1 MAYRDLLDHL
11 DRVRPPRAAHGAA
24 TLRPGQN
31 LNPGQNLKPETQRA
45 GRDFAV
51 VIPAYNE
58 APVVRDLV
66 REMREAFREFHLDG
80 EVVLVDDGSSDG
92 TADAARREAAD
103 WDAFRVVR
111 HRRNRGKTEAMVTGV
126 NATDRSR
133 IILFDADLQHSP
145 RDIPRFLAKLDE
157 GWDIVSGRRIGHYD
171 KAAVSGIYNRLS
183 RLLFRV
189 PVTHLNSA
197 MKGFRREILDGLTLR
212 HDWHRFF
219 VVLAYGRGATVTE
232 IDIRLYD
239 RRAGESKYQGLWR
252 VVIGVTDLASVAF
265 LVFFSRK
272 PLLLFGASGLA
283 LAALGGLVAGGALY
297 LRYLHPALGFEPYI
311 PPFGYRPLIQL
322 VVLLETLGF
331 LLAGFG
337 LISEQIAHVRH
348 EVEALRRQVADG
360 ASDAKGARRRTP
372 E

>member
-1 MAYRDLLDHL
+1 MAYPVLRDHL
-11 DRVRPPRAAHGAA
+11 DRAHPPRSAYRAA
-24 TLRPGQN
+24 TLRQGE
-31 LNPGQNLKPETQRA
+31 NLKPEIQQAR
-45 GRDFAV
+45 RDFAV
-51 VIPAYNE
+51 VIPAFNE
-58 APVVRDLV
+58 APVVPDLV
-66 REMREAFREFHLDG
+66 RELREAFQEFHLDG
-80 EVVLVDDGSSDG
+80 EVVLVDDGSTDG
-92 TADAARREAAD
+92 TAEVARREATD
-103 WDAFRVVR
+103 WDGFRVIS

-126 NATDRSR
+126 NATDRR
-133 IILFDADLQHSP
+133 CIILFDADLQHSP
-145 RDIPRFLAKLDE
+145 RDIPRFLEKLDE

-171 KAAVSGIYNRLS
+171 KAAVSEIYNRMS

-219 VVLAYGRGATVTE
+219 VVLAHGRGATVTE
-232 IDIRLYD
+232 IDIKLYD

-252 VVIGVTDLASVAF
+252 VVIGATDLASVAF

-283 LAALGGLVAGGALY
+283 LAALGGLIAAGALY
-297 LRYLHPALGFEPYI
+297 LRYLHPALGFEPYV
-311 PPFGYRPLIQL
+311 PPFGYRLLIQL

-337 LISEQIAHVRH
+337 LVSEQIAHVRH
-348 EVEALRRQVADG
+348 EIEALRRQVTGGTRDDAGSGPTANGDG
-360 ASDAKGARRRTP
+360 
-372 E
+372 

>member
-1 MAYRDLLDHL
+1 MLTGLG
-11 DRVRPPRAAHGAA
+11 RAARA
-24 TLRPGQN
+24 TGMVILRPGRD
-31 LNPGQNLKPETQRA
+31 LNAETRQARE
-45 GRDFAV
+45 DFAV

-58 APVVRDLV
+58 APVVPDLV
-66 REMREAFREFHLDG
+66 REVREAFREFELDG
-80 EVVLVDDGSSDG
+80 EVVLVDDGSTDG
-92 TADAARREAAD
+92 TADLARREAAD
-103 WDAFRVVR
+103 WDAFRIVS
-111 HRRNRGKTEAMVTGV
+111 HRRNRGKTEAIVTGV
-126 NATDRSR
+126 NATDRSN
-133 IILFDADLQHSP
+133 IVLFDADLQHSP
-145 RDIPRFLAKLDE
+145 RDIPRFLEKLDE

-171 KAAVSGIYNRLS
+171 KAAVSGIYNRMS
-183 RLLFRV
+183 RILFRV

-197 MKGFRREILDGLTLR
+197 MKGFRRDILDGLTLR

-232 IDIRLYD
+232 IDIQLYD

-252 VVIGVTDLASVAF
+252 VAIGLTDLASVAF

-283 LAALGGLVAGGALY
+283 LAALGGLVAAGAVY
-297 LRYLHPALGFEPYI
+297 LRYLHPALGFEPYL

-337 LISEQIAHVRH
+337 LVSEQIAHVRH
-348 EVEALRRQVADG
+348 EVEALRRRLTGAEGAKDG
-360 ASDAKGARRRTP
+360 RRGPTAP
-372 E
+372 

>member
-1 MAYRDLLDHL
+1 MVA
-11 DRVRPPRAAHGAA
+11 
-24 TLRPGQN
+24 
-31 LNPGQNLKPETQRA
+31 
-45 GRDFAV
+45 
-51 VIPAYNE
+51 
-58 APVVRDLV
+58 DLV
-66 REMREAFREFHLDG
+66 REMREAFREFDLDG
-80 EVVLVDDGSSDG
+80 EVVLVDDGSTDG
-92 TADAARREAAD
+92 TADLARRESAD
-103 WDAFRVVR
+103 WDAFHVVS

-126 NATDRSR
+126 GATDRPN

-145 RDIPRFLAKLDE
+145 RDIPRFLEKLDE

-171 KAAVSGIYNRLS
+171 KAAVSEIYNRMS

-239 RRAGESKYQGLWR
+239 RRAGVSKYQGLWR
-252 VVIGVTDLASVAF
+252 VMIGLTDLASVSF

-283 LAALGGLVAGGALY
+283 LAALGGLVGAVALY
-297 LRYLHPALGFEPYI
+297 LRYGHPVLGFDPYV

-337 LISEQIAHVRH
+337 LVSEQIAHVRH
-348 EVEALRRQVADG
+348 EVEALRRKLGDG
-360 ASDAKGARRRTP
+360 EDARRPTRAP
-372 E
+372 D